1 MMDIELFVRKW
12 LGNRYG
18 PGPVSPLN
26 MECFVNLVADAI
38 AQDRKERGD
47 VADGSGVVERLKKL
61 AEKYEY
67 FALEYDVGG
76 WAIEVRD
83 EVADLHL
90 QTKDFPTILEALE
103 AAEKEES

>member
-1 MMDIELFVRKW
+1 MDIKK
-12 LGNRYG
+12 
-18 PGPVSPLN
+18 
-26 MECFVNLVADAI
+26 FVNKYWGSIPPNQELTFLKSGLAELCKKAI

-90 QTKDFPTILEALE
+90 QTKDFPTIPEALE
-103 AAEKEES
+103 DAKKEVE